1 MRPTLEEIVAAR
13 PYPDYADWWPM
24 GEHFLGFMADAIHA
38 NWRTLHEDAEVV
50 EVSRYAEHYIRVV
63 YERQARPNLVG
74 DFVRRMSTVESGEFD
89 ALSYAF
95 FRSAYEELARRIKDP
110 DALAVERRQ
119 FTRRVG
125 KRFFSS
131 MAEHLKLDIPMRLDT
146 EEDHRRLTRAIG
158 EVGAFLHREGYL
170 RTRFAFRLDVDITHR
185 GHRIRQRAEDFRD
198 ILNRGGS
205 AYALYE
211 MGYPAIMPSAVYL
224 YQTIGEAQHHSSRTI
239 EELFDR
245 AGCTASETPDFD
257 PTGLPADLVVE
268 LWEIRKRA

>member
-24 GEHFLGFMADAIHA
+24 GEHFLGFMADAIHV
-38 NWRTLHEDAEVV
+38 NWATLRDDASEVA
-50 EVSRYAEHYIRVV
+50 RYAEHYIRVV
-63 YERQARPNLVG
+63 YGRQARPNLVG
-74 DFVRRMSTVESGEFD
+74 DFVGHKATVKSGEFD

-110 DALAVERRQ
+110 DALAAERRQ

-131 MAEHLKLDIPMRLDT
+131 MAAHLKLDIPTRLES
-146 EEDHRRLTRAIG
+146 EEDHRRLRRAIDD
-158 EVGAFLHREGYL
+158 VGAFLQREGYL
-170 RTRFAFRLDVDITHR
+170 RTHFAFRLDVDITHVGR
-185 GHRIRQRAEDFRD
+185 RIRQKARDFPA
-198 ILNRGGS
+198 ILNGGGS

-245 AGCTASETPDFD
+245 AGCTASETRDFD

>member
-1 MRPTLEEIVAAR
+1 MRPTLEEIVAAK
-13 PYPDYADWWPM
+13 PYRDYADWWPM

-38 NWRTLHEDAEVV
+38 NWEMLQDDASEVA
-50 EVSRYAEHYIRVV
+50 RYAEQYIRVV
-63 YERQARPNLVG
+63 YGREARPTLVG
-74 DFVRRMSTVESGEFD
+74 DFVEHRAAVESGEFD

-95 FRSAYEELARRIKDP
+95 YRSAYEELARRISDP
-110 DALAVERRQ
+110 ETLIAERRQ

-131 MAEHLKLDIPMRLDT
+131 MVAYLKLDLPTKLES
-146 EEDHRRLTRAIG
+146 EEDHRRLTRAIE

-170 RTRFAFRLDVDITHR
+170 RTHFAFRLDVDITHR
-185 GHRIRQRAEDFRD
+185 GHRIRQRAQDFPTTLD
-198 ILNRGGS
+198 RGAS

-245 AGCTASETPDFD
+245 VGCTASETRDFD
-257 PTGLPADLVVE
+257 PTGYPADLVVE